1 MITVNLR
8 PDLKRKRARNP
19 LQGITEGF
27 RGLGGKVKDPLP
39 LLVLGSWV
47 GVLGF
52 LGFVVVSTGHQLGQ
66 LEPKLEQTRAEN
78 KRFKAFLTEKRHQE
92 MIRDSL
98 VAQIGVIR
106 TVDGDRYVWS
116 HVLDEV
122 TKALPAYTWLVDLGA
137 DGVAARPT
145 GVSSRPAPPPTTPAG
160 RKAKAAADSAAAA
173 PVSRGPVAFIIN
185 GRTVDI
191 QAYTRF
197 LRQLEA
203 SPWITDVM
211 PVSAQT
217 VVEKERPIT
226 AFSIKATYRD
236 ADSAYIRTVPLSQSV
251 R

>member
-1 MITVNLR
+1 M
-8 PDLKRKRARNP
+8 
-19 LQGITEGF
+19 EGV
-27 RGLGGKVKDPLP
+27 RGFGAKVKDPL
-39 LLVLGSWV
+39 LVVAVMSWV

-52 LGFVVVSTGHQLGQ
+52 LGFVVVGTSHQLST
-66 LEPKLEQTRAEN
+66 LEPQLEQTRAEN
-78 KRFKAFLTEKRHQE
+78 RRFKAFLTEKRHQE

-106 TVDGDRYVWS
+106 SVDGDRYVWS
-116 HVLDEV
+116 HVLEEV
-122 TKALPAYTWLVDLGA
+122 TKALPAYTWLVDMGA
-137 DGVAARPT
+137 EGVTSTRN
-145 GVSSRPAPPPTTPAG
+145 GAPPP
-160 RKAKAAADSAAAA
+160 AAPAAAA
-173 PVSRGPVAFIIN
+173 AKPAKKADSTAVPAKPAPVAFVLN

-203 SPWITDVM
+203 SPWITDVT

-217 VVEKERPIT
+217 VVEKERPVT
-226 AFSIKATYRD
+226 AFVIRATYRD

>member
-1 MITVNLR
+1 
-8 PDLKRKRARNP
+8 
-19 LQGITEGF
+19 
-27 RGLGGKVKDPLP
+27 VKDPLP

-47 GVLGF
+47 SAVGF
-52 LGFVVVSTGHQLGQ
+52 LGFVLVSTTTELSQ
-66 LEPKLEQTRAEN
+66 LEPTLEQTRAEN
-78 KRFKAFLTEKRHQE
+78 KRFKAFLIEKRHQE

-106 TVDGDRYVWS
+106 SVDGDRYVWS
-116 HVLDEV
+116 HLLEEV

-145 GVSSRPAPPPTTPAG
+145 GTTPRPTPASA
-160 RKAKAAADSAAAA
+160 RAKAAPDTAAAA
-173 PVSRGPVAFIIN
+173 PLERGPVVFILN

-203 SPWITDVM
+203 SPWITDVT

-217 VVEKERPIT
+217 VVEKERPVT
-226 AFSIKATYRD
+226 AFSIRATYRD
-236 ADSAYIRTVPLSQSV
+236 ADSAYVRTVPLSQSV